1 MIQNG
6 NLIRLNLNG
15 SLIAKMTALDMN
27 VEREMLDKTDKF
39 SNNWTASQPG
49 NKSFSLS
56 CEGFVVDPYDKNILM
71 YSENFANT
79 YWTKTGA
86 TISATLYADPNG
98 FIRANRTSGYST
110 GDSIE
115 AAIADT
121 LPTGDY
127 VFSVWIKT
135 VTGTVDVD
143 LELKDDTSGNT
154 DTITATTTWTRY
166 SVTHDLTTGS
176 GVEVAIIAGGTA
188 EIQVF
193 GAQLESGTVATE
205 YEPTGVKYSTL
216 FAAVE
221 NGTKFNV
228 QISDATTG
236 NQEYVGEA
244 YVSNLSLTAPQGQLV
259 TFSCELTGEG
269 DLTMQTI

>member
-39 SNNWTASQPG
+39 SNDWNASQPG

-56 CEGFVVDPYDKNILM
+56 CEGFIVDPYDKNILM
-71 YSENFANT
+71 YSENFAST

-166 SVTHDLTTGS
+166 SVTHDLTSGS
-176 GVEVAIIAGGTA
+176 GVEVSIIAGGTA

-193 GAQLESGTVATE
+193 GAQLETGTVATE

-244 YVSNLSLTAPQGQLV
+244 YISNLSLTAPQGQLV

>member
-71 YSENFANT
+71 YSENFAST

-98 FIRANRTSGYST
+98 FIRANRTSGFSS
-110 GDSIE
+110 GDSI
-115 AAIADT
+115 AATIADT

-143 LELKDDTSGNT
+143 LELKDDTSGTT

-176 GVEVAIIAGGTA
+176 GVEVSIIAGGTA

-193 GAQLESGTVATE
+193 GAQLEAGTVATE

-236 NQEYVGEA
+236 NQEHVGEA

>member
-39 SNNWTASQPG
+39 SNDWNASQPG

-56 CEGFVVDPYDKNILM
+56 CEGFIVDPYDKNILM
-71 YSENFANT
+71 YSENFAST

-193 GAQLESGTVATE
+193 GAQLEAGTVATE

-244 YVSNLSLTAPQGQLV
+244 YISNLSLTAPQGQLV

>member
-98 FIRANRTSGYST
+98 FIRANRTSGFST
-110 GDSIE
+110 SDSIE
-115 AAIADT
+115 ATIADT

-135 VTGTVDVD
+135 VTGEVDVD

-154 DTITATTTWTRY
+154 GTITANTTWTRY

-176 GVEVAIIAGGTA
+176 GVEVSIIAGGTA

-193 GAQLESGTVATE
+193 GAQLEAGTVATE

>member
-6 NLIRLNLNG
+6 NLIILNLNG

-98 FIRANRTSGYST
+98 FIRANRTSGFSS

-115 AAIADT
+115 AAITDT

>member
-71 YSENFANT
+71 YSENFAST

-98 FIRANRTSGYST
+98 FIRANRTSGFSS

-166 SVTHDLTTGS
+166 SVTHDLTTGI
-176 GVEVAIIAGGTA
+176 GVEVLIIAGGTA

-193 GAQLESGTVATE
+193 GAQLETGTVATE

>member
-39 SNNWTASQPG
+39 SNDWNASQPG

-56 CEGFVVDPYDKNILM
+56 CEGFIVDPYDKNILM
-71 YSENFANT
+71 YSENFAST

-166 SVTHDLTTGS
+166 SVTHDLTSGS
-176 GVEVAIIAGGTA
+176 GVEVSIIAGGTA

-193 GAQLESGTVATE
+193 GAQLETGTVATE

>member
-127 VFSVWIKT
+127 VFSVWVKT

-143 LELKDDTSGNT
+143 LELKDDTNGNT
-154 DTITATTTWTRY
+154 GTITATTTWTRY

-176 GVEVAIIAGGTA
+176 GVEVSIIAGGTA

-193 GAQLESGTVATE
+193 GAQLETGTVATE

-244 YVSNLSLTAPQGQLV
+244 YISNLSLTAPQGQLV

>member
-98 FIRANRTSGYST
+98 FIRANRTSGFST
-110 GDSIE
+110 SDSI
-115 AAIADT
+115 AATIADT

-135 VTGTVDVD
+135 VTGEVDVD
-143 LELKDDTSGNT
+143 LELKDDTSGDT
-154 DTITATTTWTRY
+154 VTITATTTWTRY

-176 GVEVAIIAGGTA
+176 GVEVSIIAGGTA